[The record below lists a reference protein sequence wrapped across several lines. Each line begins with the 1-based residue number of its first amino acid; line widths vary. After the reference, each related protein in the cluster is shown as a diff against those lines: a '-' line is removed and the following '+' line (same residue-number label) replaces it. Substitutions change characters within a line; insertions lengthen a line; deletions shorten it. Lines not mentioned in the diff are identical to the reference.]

1 MNLDYLD
8 KYKLNW
14 ETFDILAGGLSSL
27 DAKNFLS
34 FFEESSHANQ
44 FLKGYGFD
52 NDDPIQKAELFGI
65 FQEALQFIKRYFLR
79 EGSPDGLDLTVPER
93 FSRIADTSELLII
106 ASNSNK
112 EENPNLEEMMWAGI
126 ILKVMHTILH
136 TDKDLRYHYFTTIQ
150 TQIFDR
156 FYKFL
161 HRDENDNLF
170 LKSDEEKIEL
180 HEFSTKSKKSRE
192 SIIIKL
198 LHKKENVAEEVF
210 DRVGVRFITKNK
222 FDAIRVMQ
230 FLSKNYIVMVN
241 NIKPSRS
248 QNSLIDFK
256 KFREV
261 YRDEVKNAKENSSTE
276 LDFTARMNEVASS
289 YILNEHETTNDHSS
303 PGYRAIHFTCRQL
316 IKYRNPF
323 LKKFNILRNKVKGES
338 SAIAE
343 EILNLDTSHIARDIR
358 FFYPFEVQITDLES
372 HQSNTIGEA
381 SHAEYKKS
389 QKKSAQTR
397 LFSQLLEFRKFK
409 DS

>member
-1 MNLDYLD
+1 MMNLDYLD

-34 FFEESSHANQ
+34 FFEESSETNQ

-65 FQEALQFIKRYFLR
+65 FQESLQFIRRYFLK
-79 EGSPDGLDLTVPER
+79 EGNPEGLDIEVPER
-93 FSRIADTSELLII
+93 FSQIIDTSDLLVI
-106 ASNSNK
+106 ASNSNQ

-136 TDKDLRYHYFTTIQ
+136 TDKDLRYHYFSTIQ

-156 FYKFL
+156 FYKYL
-161 HRDENDNLF
+161 HRDEEDNLF
-170 LKSDEEKIEL
+170 LKSDDEMIEL

-210 DRVGVRFITKNK
+210 DRVGVRLITKNK

-261 YRDEVKNAKENSSTE
+261 YREEVKLAKEQE
-276 LDFTARMNEVASS
+276 LSEEDFINQMNTKSIHYE
-289 YILNEHETTNDHSS
+289 LNANERTNDHSS
-303 PGYRAIHFTCRQL
+303 PNYRAIHFTCRQL
-316 IKYRNPF
+316 VKYRNPF
-323 LKKFNILRNKVKGES
+323 LKKFNLLRNKVQNEDS
-338 SAIAE
+338 SIAK

-372 HQSNTIGEA
+372 HQANTIGEA

-389 QKKSAQTR
+389 QLKSARLR
-397 LFSQLLEFRKFK
+397 LFSQLLEYRKFK
-409 DS
+409 D